1 MGKHEDV
8 EVVVEEREKT
18 LAEPSRV
25 GAIAGRKQG
34 ETIRLRIDHG
44 VAQDQEPLPGVE
56 ERHFPRGR
64 SFQRDH
70 FDLVFDLGSPF
81 QEGDLA
87 QSPFLRRRGGGEHRA
102 MVVPGKG
109 MGRPAMIGIGDHGAD
124 PWARKFLQLRGPGG
138 GRIDGKPAPSEACGR
153 GKKVGFHRGII
164 AMPEGEGGGEPVK
177 LGGGGHCQRARSVG
191 ILAAMVILRN
201 LMITFSYQARDT
213 SGKIV
218 SGLHDALN
226 EDNAISALMGR
237 GLMVLSLQKKAAAGK
252 TRKKNVSVKETDLVL
267 FTRQL
272 STMVEAG
279 ISLVQAM
286 TALYEQCDPKRQRNL
301 RQVVSEVTTAIQSGE
316 TMTEAISKHPRV
328 FSRLYCSMIKAGEQG
343 GLLAEIL
350 DRLAGFLEASAR
362 LRKKVKSAM
371 TYPVIVICIAFAI
384 TTFLIVKVVPI
395 FGEIFKDFGAKLP
408 APTQFLI
415 DMSEFIR
422 GQWYFLAFA
431 LFGAIFGIRYFLRTK
446 AGRQFGDKWKL
457 KLPVFGPLVHKICMS
472 RFARTFAQLI
482 RSGVPILEVLDI
494 VGATSGNHVVES
506 SVKVVSSD
514 VEKGDNLS
522 VALSKQPVFPPMMLR
537 MVAAGE
543 ATGKIDTMLEKMAD
557 FWDEEIEA
565 MLDALTSLIEPM
577 LIVFL
582 GVIVGGIV
590 IAMFLPIFKLNEV
603 VSQSKN

>member
-1 MGKHEDV
+1 
-8 EVVVEEREKT
+8 
-18 LAEPSRV
+18 
-25 GAIAGRKQG
+25 
-34 ETIRLRIDHG
+34 
-44 VAQDQEPLPGVE
+44 
-56 ERHFPRGR
+56 
-64 SFQRDH
+64 
-70 FDLVFDLGSPF
+70 
-81 QEGDLA
+81 
-87 QSPFLRRRGGGEHRA
+87 
-102 MVVPGKG
+102 
-109 MGRPAMIGIGDHGAD
+109 
-124 PWARKFLQLRGPGG
+124 
-138 GRIDGKPAPSEACGR
+138 
-153 GKKVGFHRGII
+153 
-164 AMPEGEGGGEPVK
+164 
-177 LGGGGHCQRARSVG
+177 
-191 ILAAMVILRN
+191 
-201 LMITFSYQARDT
+201 MITFSYQARDP

-218 SGLHDALN
+218 SGVHEALN
-226 EDNAISALMGR
+226 EDNAVTSLMGR
-237 GLMVLSLQKKAAAGK
+237 GLMVLSLQKKAAAATRG
-252 TRKKNVSVKETDLVL
+252 RKKAWSVKETDLVL

-272 STMVEAG
+272 STMIEAG
-279 ISLVQAM
+279 ISLVQAL
-286 TALYEQCDPKRQRNL
+286 TALYEQADPKRQRNL
-301 RQVVSEVTTAIQSGE
+301 RHVISDVITRVQAGE
-316 TMTEAISKHPRV
+316 TFNESIAKHPRV
-328 FSRLYCSMIKAGEQG
+328 FNRLFVSMVKAGEAG

-415 DMSEFIR
+415 DVSDFVR
-422 GQWYFLAFA
+422 ADWYFLA
-431 LFGAIFGIRYFLRTK
+431 LGIGGVIFGVRYFLRSAHGK
-446 AGRQFGDKWKL
+446 KMSDRWKL
-457 KLPVFGPLVHKICMS
+457 KLPIFGPLLHKISMS

-494 VGATSGNHVVES
+494 VGGTSGNHVVEQS
-506 SVKVVSSD
+506 IRGVSID

-522 VALSKQPVFPPMMLR
+522 VAMSKKKIFPAMLLR

-603 VSQSKN
+603 VSQSKS